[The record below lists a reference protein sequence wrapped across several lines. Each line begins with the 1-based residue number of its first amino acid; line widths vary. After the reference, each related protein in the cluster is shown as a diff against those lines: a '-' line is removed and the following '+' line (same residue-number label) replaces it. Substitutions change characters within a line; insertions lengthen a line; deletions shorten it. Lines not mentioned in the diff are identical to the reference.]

1 VFHLCQS
8 VATQLAQKPGPR
20 LPPYRG
26 DAMIAGTLVSNGN
39 TGGATSQESLVEVAE
54 TPPDGRP
61 WPRLRNDLLFFALAG
76 LVVVLDQVTKYL
88 VRAHL
93 SLGESFPDEGP
104 VRITYVTNTGAAFG
118 ILQGQTLFLMVTTFF
133 GLAAILLYYLYPP
146 MEHGILRLA
155 LGLQLG
161 GAVGN
166 LTDRVR
172 LDGKVTDFID
182 IGPWPNFNLADSSIV
197 VGVTIIIVFF
207 LLAEGRQRRT
217 MGP

>member
-1 VFHLCQS
+1 
-8 VATQLAQKPGPR
+8 
-20 LPPYRG
+20 
-26 DAMIAGTLVSNGN
+26 MIARTLVSDGSI
-39 TGGATSQESLVEVAE
+39 GGATSQESLIEAAE
-54 TPPDGRP
+54 TPPGGRP
-61 WPRLRNDLLFFALAG
+61 SDGPSGRLWLRLRNDILFFVIAG
-76 LVVVLDQVTKYL
+76 LVVALDQVTKYL
-88 VRAHL
+88 VRANL

-166 LTDRVR
+166 LADRVR

-182 IGPWPNFNLADSSIV
+182 VGPWPNFNLADSSIV
-197 VGVTIIIVFF
+197 VGVAIIIAFF
-207 LLAEGRQRRT
+207 LLTEGRPRRAQ
-217 MGP
+217 GP

>member
-1 VFHLCQS
+1 
-8 VATQLAQKPGPR
+8 
-20 LPPYRG
+20 
-26 DAMIAGTLVSNGN
+26 MIAKTPVSNGS
-39 TGGATSQESLVEVAE
+39 TGGMTSQESLVGAAE
-54 TPPDGRP
+54 TPPGGRL
-61 WPRLRNDLLFFALAG
+61 WRRLRSDLLFFAIAG
-76 LVVVLDQVTKYL
+76 LVLALDQVTKYL
-88 VRAHL
+88 VRANL

-166 LTDRVR
+166 LADRVR

-182 IGPWPNFNLADSSIV
+182 VGPWPNFNLADSSIV
-197 VGVTIIIVFF
+197 VGVTIIIAFF
-207 LLAEGRQRRT
+207 LLIEGRHRRAQ
-217 MGP
+217 GP